1 MAISLNEF
9 YACICII
16 FVLALY
22 SVSPL
27 LLTPALSGD
36 ERIKVL
42 AEQTGG
48 AVFSALV
55 EGRYSTSNN
64 VREPLWQAM
73 YEQATVTSSSI
84 NLEKRMMNLLIIVLR
99 AVLAIAN
106 ALIAIQKL
114 IEWLMA

>member
-1 MAISLNEF
+1 MLNVSFRSTERQTP
-9 YACICII
+9 II

-64 VREPLWQAM
+64 VREPL
-73 YEQATVTSSSI
+73 
-84 NLEKRMMNLLIIVLR
+84 
-99 AVLAIAN
+99 
-106 ALIAIQKL
+106 
-114 IEWLMA
+114 

>member
-22 SVSPL
+22 SVPPL
-27 LLTPALSGD
+27 LLNPALSGY

-48 AVFSALV
+48 AVFSALAG
-55 EGRYSTSNN
+55 EGTLH
-64 VREPLWQAM
+64 PTM
-73 YEQATVTSSSI
+73 
-84 NLEKRMMNLLIIVLR
+84 
-99 AVLAIAN
+99 
-106 ALIAIQKL
+106 
-114 IEWLMA
+114 

>member
-1 MAISLNEF
+1 MVISLNEF

-64 VREPLWQAM
+64 VREP
-73 YEQATVTSSSI
+73 S
-84 NLEKRMMNLLIIVLR
+84 KLR
-99 AVLAIAN
+99 
-106 ALIAIQKL
+106 
-114 IEWLMA
+114 

>member
-22 SVSPL
+22 SVPPL
-27 LLTPALSGD
+27 LLNPALSGY

-48 AVFSALV
+48 AVFSALAG
-55 EGRYSTSNN
+55 GRYSTSNN
-64 VREPLWQAM
+64 VREPL
-73 YEQATVTSSSI
+73 YEQATATSSSI
-84 NLEKRMMNLLIIVLR
+84 NLEKRMINLLIIVLR
-99 AVLAIAN
+99 AVVAVAN
-106 ALIAIQKL
+106 ALIAVLEL
-114 IEWLMA
+114 IRQFID